1 MAARRS
7 NKRKRRNRGRFG
19 ILYQFLSLV
28 IILVVIAAGCVV
40 FSGWMRS
47 PWTVRANIPRR
58 RS

>member
-40 FSGWMRS
+40 FFPGG
-47 PWTVRANIPRR
+47 
-58 RS
+58 